1 MPDEEL
7 EKILERIFN
16 KEEEEK
22 KEMDYFVTIS
32 QGSNKIELTANH
44 IFVINNLIEYIN
56 DTNRKSDANL
66 SISIAPIIDQIKE
79 D

>member
-22 KEMDYFVTIS
+22 EMNYFVTIS
-32 QGSNKIELTANH
+32 QESDNKIELTANH
-44 IFVINNLIEYIN
+44 IFIINQLVEYIN
-56 DTNRKSDANL
+56 ETNRKSDAKL
-66 SISIAPIIDQIKE
+66 SVKIDPIIDPVKE

>member
-7 EKILERIFN
+7 EKIMERLFN

-22 KEMDYFVTIS
+22 EMNYFVTIS
-32 QGSNKIELTANH
+32 QGSNEIKLTANH
-44 IFVINNLIEYIN
+44 IFVMNNLVEYIN
-56 DTNRKSDANL
+56 DTNRKSDAKL
-66 SISIAPIIDQIKE
+66 SVKIEPIIDPIKE

>member
-22 KEMDYFVTIS
+22 EMNYFVTIS
-32 QGSNKIELTANH
+32 QESDNKIELTANH
-44 IFVINNLIEYIN
+44 IFVINQLVEYIN
-56 DTNRKSDANL
+56 ETNRKSDAKL
-66 SISIAPIIDQIKE
+66 SVKIDPIIDPVKE